1 MNRALSSIVALL
13 LGSAVAPAQTTV
25 PVDALAAYLHLDP
38 ADTASAAVAIP
49 LAGLGLLPGS
59 TVRIQ
64 PVGDW
69 DNGPGGD
76 GFVNMLAVFSASPT
90 LLGPAAAHRV
100 PDAVGAGIPAFTGGT
115 WPGNEPTDIPE
126 DFVMLSTAGV
136 VVVIPSGA
144 THLFATPADIYYR
157 DNSDP
162 DGDLGVQLT
171 LVPTTG
177 APEGIGRPDRLTARP
192 SPFARETTILFE
204 TSQAGAVRLTV
215 HDVTGRLV
223 RTLLDGGVPDGR
235 HSVAWDGRSA
245 AGVRAV
251 PGTYF
256 VRVDTA
262 HGTQTRS
269 VTLVH

>member
-1 MNRALSSIVALL
+1 MKRALIPMAALL
-13 LGSAVAPAQTTV
+13 LGPAAALARTTV
-25 PVDALAAYLHLDP
+25 PVDAFAAYLHVDP
-38 ADTASAAVAIP
+38 ADSANAAVAIP
-49 LAGLGLLPGS
+49 LVGLGLLPGS

-76 GFVNMLAVFSASPT
+76 QFVNMLAVFSASAT

-100 PDAVGAGIPAFTGGT
+100 PDAIDAGIPAFTGGT

-136 VVVIPSGA
+136 VVVIPPGA

-162 DGDLGVQLT
+162 DGDFGVQLT

-177 APEGIGRPDRLTARP
+177 VPEGIGRTDRLTARP
-192 SPFARETTILFE
+192 SPFARETAILFE
-204 TSQAGAVRLTV
+204 TPQSGAVRLTV
-215 HDVTGRLV
+215 HDLTGRLV
-223 RTLLDGGVPDGR
+223 RTLIDGGVPAGR
-235 HSVAWDGRSA
+235 HTVVWDGRSA
-245 AGVRAV
+245 SGVRAV

-256 VRVDTA
+256 VRVDTGHA
-262 HGTQTRS
+262 TQTRS